1 MERLR
6 QKSITDFQTL
16 GIESLGKPINIIRDK
31 LDNLISNSCNV
42 LTYEL
47 QNWLKS
53 HNIKSNINIVSLHT
67 FTANEM
73 EKSLISTF
81 QHQAGGRIFTYIDST
96 TLIRLA
102 DSFYAAKV
110 ARSSNELSSSD
121 LRLQEKIG
129 SIIASW
135 LAPADMW
142 ARCDFEL
149 AQGTGLYA
157 SIHVDFEDHQGMI
170 HVKLDELLVE
180 TLTQELDL
188 QPQES
193 MYHSFKQSLESTRVN
208 LKVLLCQKD
217 IPLSELLAL
226 QTNDILPVELLSSVP
241 VSIGQQHLFNGTV
254 ADNDGQLV
262 LILNHDKE
270 SFQ

>member
-1 MERLR
+1 MEILSN
-6 QKSITDFQTL
+6 KSIPAFQTL
-16 GIESLGKPINIIRDK
+16 SVESLGKPIHIIRDK
-31 LDNLISNSCNV
+31 LDILISNSCNM
-42 LTYEL
+42 LTYDL

-53 HNIKSNINIVSLHT
+53 HNVTSKINIVSLHT

-73 EKSLISTF
+73 KKSLISTF
-81 QHQAGGRIFTYIDST
+81 QHQDGGRIFTYIDST
-96 TLIRLA
+96 TLTRLA

-110 ARSSNELSSSD
+110 ARSSSEISNSD

-129 SIIASW
+129 GIIASW

-142 ARCDFEL
+142 TRCGFEL

-157 SIHVDFEDHQGMI
+157 TIQVDFDDHQGMI
-170 HVKLDELLVE
+170 HIKLDECLVK

-193 MYHSFKQSLESTRVN
+193 MYQPFKQSLESTLVN
-208 LKVLLCQKD
+208 LNVLLCKKD

-226 QTNDILPVELLSSVP
+226 QPNDILPVELLSSAP
-241 VSIGQQHLFNGTV
+241 ASIGQQHLFNGTV